1 MQFTAAANTTGRRQA
16 RRTICTIRGLVTKR
30 LSFSDIFTAR
40 GRSLRHFV
48 AVVRVSV
55 TVCLTES
62 DAAQLPTF
70 SCPPDQRTAA

>member
-1 MQFTAAANTTGRRQA
+1 MQA
-16 RRTICTIRGLVTKR
+16 GLVTKR
-30 LSFSDIFTAR
+30 LSFNDVFTAR

-70 SCPPDQRTAA
+70 SWPTDQTTAA

>member
-1 MQFTAAANTTGRRQA
+1 MQA
-16 RRTICTIRGLVTKR
+16 GLVTKR
-30 LSFSDIFTAR
+30 LSFNDVFTAR

-62 DAAQLPTF
+62 DAAQLPSF
-70 SCPPDQRTAA
+70 S